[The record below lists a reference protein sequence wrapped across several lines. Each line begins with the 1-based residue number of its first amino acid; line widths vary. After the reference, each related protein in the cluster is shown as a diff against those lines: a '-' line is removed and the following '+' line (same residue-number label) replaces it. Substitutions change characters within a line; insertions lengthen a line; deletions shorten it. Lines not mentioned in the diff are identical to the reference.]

1 MNQFKKTTKGFSLTE
16 VLISIVIMAIMAGA
30 FLLNNNSQK
39 KSQEVQL
46 ATRTLAAQLRL
57 MQNDA
62 LNGKVIGGDN
72 ICGIKMTFNNES
84 QYDIRY
90 YSQCSGFDLGSEKNM
105 EAFNLQKSKLG
116 VEPGS
121 SIIFLAPF
129 GLVKPS
135 LGGENISGILLESK
149 DSNEQMVVCV
159 GQAGNIEEIKGK
171 DTHCFAVGM
180 CDQESPTQFCTRLGA
195 KCGSVTGVD
204 NCGIERKDVNC
215 EPCNP
220 PEICSNNACVC
231 PLEDDAAFCA
241 RLVTPL
247 GKKRCGEVEDNNLC
261 GTKIKVDCGTCA
273 SPDVCYNTACC
284 TPNCAGKECGDDGCG
299 GICPP
304 GCTDPLQCSPINFV
318 CTNLID
324 DCKKLQDMKGDGKYE
339 LTGYIECSDTKNW
352 NSGRGF
358 EPILSFGGKLN
369 GNDKTIGNLYMK
381 SETFNVSQRGLF
393 GSTQASAEIKNLK
406 LESVINLNNH
416 ANLAGALVGKNEGTI
431 SKVSASG
438 SISSDLQNSGGLV
451 GENHGTISDSDAS
464 VSISGS
470 QTIGGLVGTNIGTIS
485 NSSASGEVLATLQ
498 WAGGLVGSNVGTIS
512 NSHATGK
519 VTGWVTAGGLV
530 GQNINNGT
538 ISNSEASGSVITQ
551 KNGGGL
557 VGENTNNCTI
567 NSSKASGSVSAN
579 QFSGGLVGKNAGGIN
594 DSSSKGKVEGLTNIG
609 GFVGEDVSGATMSNC
624 LWSLSGSGLS
634 NGCGLGI
641 CSGVTSQP

>member
-1 MNQFKKTTKGFSLTE
+1 MNQFKKTTKGFSLIE
-16 VLISIVIMAIMAGA
+16 VLVSLVIFTIMAGA

-57 MQNDA
+57 MQNDV
-62 LNGKVIGGDN
+62 LNGKVIEGDN
-72 ICGIKMTFNNES
+72 ICGIKMTFKNES
-84 QYDIRY
+84 QYEIGY
-90 YSQCSGFDLGSEKNM
+90 YNQCSGFELGNKKGAET
-105 EAFNLQKSKLG
+105 FNLQKSKL
-116 VEPGS
+116 VVAPES

-135 LGGENISGILLESK
+135 LGEDVSGVLLESK
-149 DSNEQMVVCV
+149 DSNEQMVVCI
-159 GQAGNIEEIKGK
+159 GKAGNIEEIRGN
-171 DTHCFAVGM
+171 DIHCFDVRM
-180 CDQESPTQFCTRLGA
+180 CDQESAEDLCTDLGA
-195 KCGSVTGVD
+195 ECDSKTGED
-204 NCGIERKDVNC
+204 NCGIERTVSCGSCPLPNQQCSPSNVCICPQSNEELCASKGRQCGDFIGNNMCEMPVTVNC
-215 EPCNP
+215 GSCELPNVCNP
-220 PEICSNNACVC
+220 NN
-231 PLEDDAAFCA
+231 
-241 RLVTPL
+241 
-247 GKKRCGEVEDNNLC
+247 GQ
-261 GTKIKVDCGTCA
+261 
-273 SPDVCYNTACC
+273 CC
-284 TPNCAGKECGDDGCG
+284 EPQCDGKECGDNGCG